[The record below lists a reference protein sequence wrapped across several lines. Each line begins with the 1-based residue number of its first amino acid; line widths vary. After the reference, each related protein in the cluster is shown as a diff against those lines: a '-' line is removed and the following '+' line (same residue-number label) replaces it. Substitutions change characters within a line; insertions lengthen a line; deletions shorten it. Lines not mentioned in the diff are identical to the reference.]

1 VISALIVALGIGFV
15 AGLRSM
21 TAPAALAWGAHVGW
35 MNLSGSPLASLAS
48 RWSVILFSI
57 FALGELIADLRPAT
71 PARTAVLPL
80 ITRIVVGLLTGASVA
95 VTGGFLLWY
104 GAVGGAIG
112 AIAGTV
118 GGDWARTG
126 LVRAL
131 HVPDMAIRI
140 PEDVLAI
147 GLGLPLVSRF

>member
-1 VISALIVALGIGFV
+1 
-15 AGLRSM
+15 
-21 TAPAALAWGAHVGW
+21 
-35 MNLSGSPLASLAS
+35 
-48 RWSVILFSI
+48 
-57 FALGELIADLRPAT
+57 LIADLRPAT